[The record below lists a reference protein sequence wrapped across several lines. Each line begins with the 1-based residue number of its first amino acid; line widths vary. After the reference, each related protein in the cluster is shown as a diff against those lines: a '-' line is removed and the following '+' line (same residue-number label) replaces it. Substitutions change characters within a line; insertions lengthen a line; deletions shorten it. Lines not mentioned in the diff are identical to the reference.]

1 MQIRPGHIFAAL
13 VLLLLLSSCHRGARR
28 IPRSKMVDIY
38 GEMFLQ
44 DEAVRANPEIRK
56 EADTVLVYEGIFEK
70 YGYNTDDYL
79 YSVEYYLRDP
89 DRMAKIMNEV
99 NLRMRNAAR
108 EMVPEVELYDWQQ
121 EMMKLYE
128 KPEENRFPLVSSPSD
143 ISRVVRDT
151 AGSPY
156 FLRIL
161 PPGETE

>member
-1 MQIRPGHIFAAL
+1 
-13 VLLLLLSSCHRGARR
+13 
-28 IPRSKMVDIY
+28 
-38 GEMFLQ
+38 
-44 DEAVRANPEIRK
+44 
-56 EADTVLVYEGIFEK
+56 
-70 YGYNTDDYL
+70 
-79 YSVEYYLRDP
+79 
-89 DRMAKIMNEV
+89 MNEV